1 MVGALTSLPTGTV
14 AFLMTDIE
22 GSTRMV
28 TALGE
33 LFPRLLGEHFAV
45 LDEAIAGY
53 TGTVVSSEGDAVFA
67 AFGSVRQAVAA
78 AVDAQRAL
86 DAHAWPVGAQVK
98 VRMGIHAGEAVFGG
112 RDYTGLD
119 VHRTARIAGA
129 GWGGQVLL
137 SGAARALAGD
147 VLPEGF
153 AFRDL
158 GTHGLRDMPGPEHL
172 YQLLAPGLTT
182 EFPPL
187 RTMNMAIRTNLPA
200 SFTRF
205 VGRQREVDEVS
216 ALVDSQRLVTLTG
229 PGGTGKTRLSIETA
243 RTLLD
248 RFPDGVWF
256 VALDSVR
263 DPQLVVPT
271 IAHTLGVRE
280 QPGLPMSAVL
290 TERLAAEKTLLVL
303 DNLEQVIAAAPDI
316 ASLLA
321 ATASVSI
328 LASSREP
335 LSIGG
340 ERVYPVP
347 PLAVP
352 GDSLHPSAADL
363 QGSGSI
369 ELFIERAQAVRPA
382 FTMTDENAPA
392 IAAICRRLDGLPL
405 AIELAAARLNVLAP
419 NQILSRLDE
428 SLTLLA
434 SSRRDLP
441 DRQRTLRGTIDWSHD
456 MLPEPER
463 VLFRR
468 MSVFTGGTDLETVQ
482 AVADPG
488 HELSA
493 DALDL
498 VTALVDRSL
507 LRSSDEGGVARLGML
522 ETIRE
527 YAAERLADAGEKAD
541 LEARHA
547 AYYTALAESAENVIR
562 DPSRDELL
570 DRLDRELGNFR
581 SVIAWSLRSG
591 SPHMGLRLANALNNF
606 WHLRNH
612 IAEAVRALEELV
624 AASAD
629 QGGTVLRARALLIA
643 AGLLAW
649 LADSERSRPLAE
661 EGIAM
666 AEQLGD
672 LYGVAMGK
680 GNLGWSIFYVEPQLA
695 QGVFEEA
702 VAAARAVGDEPLEMQ
717 ALMGQAWTY
726 LRLGRL
732 DEASSRA
739 EEVIEL
745 GDRIGAPYVTSF
757 ALLTQG
763 AVLAERGEVAAPL
776 RHYGAALR
784 RAYGA
789 GAHIGTALAL
799 DAFASAAL
807 DRSDVDRGV
816 ELSAAAD
823 RLRREIGGNVTVR
836 EIGWE
841 EPLTRARAMM
851 DPAEHERA
859 VERGRALTVDQA
871 VAMALEDVP
880 AQ

>member
-1 MVGALTSLPTGTV
+1 
-14 AFLMTDIE
+14 
-22 GSTRMV
+22 
-28 TALGE
+28 
-33 LFPRLLGEHFAV
+33 
-45 LDEAIAGY
+45 
-53 TGTVVSSEGDAVFA
+53 
-67 AFGSVRQAVAA
+67 
-78 AVDAQRAL
+78 
-86 DAHAWPVGAQVK
+86 
-98 VRMGIHAGEAVFGG
+98 MGIHAGEAVFGG

-119 VHRTARIAGA
+119 VHRTAHCGCRL
-129 GWGGQVLL
+129 GW
-137 SGAARALAGD
+137 SGLALGCG
-147 VLPEGF
+147 PCTCWRCPPGGF

-493 DALDL
+493 GALDL

-507 LRSSDEGGVARLGML
+507 LRSSDEGGVAFG
-522 ETIRE
+522 
-527 YAAERLADAGEKAD
+527 DA
-541 LEARHA
+541 
-547 AYYTALAESAENVIR
+547 R
-562 DPSRDELL
+562 DDPR
-570 DRLDRELGNFR
+570 
-581 SVIAWSLRSG
+581 
-591 SPHMGLRLANALNNF
+591 
-606 WHLRNH
+606 
-612 IAEAVRALEELV
+612 VR
-624 AASAD
+624 
-629 QGGTVLRARALLIA
+629 R
-643 AGLLAW
+643 
-649 LADSERSRPLAE
+649 
-661 EGIAM
+661 
-666 AEQLGD
+666 
-672 LYGVAMGK
+672 
-680 GNLGWSIFYVEPQLA
+680 
-695 QGVFEEA
+695 
-702 VAAARAVGDEPLEMQ
+702 
-717 ALMGQAWTY
+717 
-726 LRLGRL
+726 
-732 DEASSRA
+732 
-739 EEVIEL
+739 
-745 GDRIGAPYVTSF
+745 
-757 ALLTQG
+757 
-763 AVLAERGEVAAPL
+763 
-776 RHYGAALR
+776 
-784 RAYGA
+784 
-789 GAHIGTALAL
+789 
-799 DAFASAAL
+799 
-807 DRSDVDRGV
+807 
-816 ELSAAAD
+816 
-823 RLRREIGGNVTVR
+823 
-836 EIGWE
+836 
-841 EPLTRARAMM
+841 
-851 DPAEHERA
+851 
-859 VERGRALTVDQA
+859 
-871 VAMALEDVP
+871 
-880 AQ
+880 